1 MNALNHVRANGT
13 FSDDLLVQIVLLRGS
28 VLSPLLF
35 KIKLEIFLREM
46 RPGCLV
52 DLLYTYNL
60 VLVTETLLKEKLEL
74 RQRFLRSKELQ
85 VDVKK
90 AKLVIS
96 SNKA

>member
-1 MNALNHVRANGT
+1 
-13 FSDDLLVQIVLLRGS
+13 
-28 VLSPLLF
+28 
-35 KIKLEIFLREM
+35 M

-60 VLVTETLLKEKLEL
+60 VLVNETLLKEKLEL
-74 RQRFLRSKELQ
+74 WERFLRSKELQ